1 MKFIGGNRA
10 NRLKR
15 RELLKR
21 IAQASALIFLG
32 PSQIAWGAKL
42 MAVRIWPAEDYTRV
56 TLESDQVLK
65 VSHQLLTNPHRLV
78 VDVEGLELNNTIKE
92 LVAKVNS
99 NDPYIAQVRV
109 GQFQPK
115 VVRLVFDLK
124 ESIQPQLFTL
134 DPVGSYQ
141 NRLVFDLYPT
151 VANDPL
157 MELVRQSAKKEAA
170 LDADDPIAAIARRE
184 AQKAEA
190 NKSIKPNEI
199 AKSDNKSD
207 SKSGKSS
214 HRRLLT
220 IAIDPGHGGEDP
232 GAIGKRGSREK
243 DIVLSIS
250 RRLKQKIE
258 AEPDMRSYLTRD
270 GDYFVP
276 LHVRVNKAR
285 RVQADLFVS
294 IHADAF
300 VKPHARGASVF
311 ALSQQGATSTAARW
325 LANKEN
331 SADLIGGLNI
341 KTQDKQVAQLLLDMS
356 TTAQIKDS
364 LKLGDAVLKQ
374 IGGFA
379 KLHKPQVEQAS
390 FAVLKAPD
398 VPSILIET
406 AFISNP
412 EEEARLNDHE
422 YQEQIA
428 QAILRGIRSYFAK
441 NPPVA
446 KSRQI

>member
-1 MKFIGGNRA
+1 M
-10 NRLKR
+10 KR
-15 RELLKR
+15 RTALKVIGQGSTLLP
-21 IAQASALIFLG
+21 LLLLG
-32 PSQIAWGAKL
+32 PAQLAWGAKL
-42 MAVRIWPAEDYTRV
+42 LAVRVWPAEDYTRI
-56 TLESDQVLK
+56 TLESDQPLK
-65 VSHQLLTNPHRLV
+65 LSHQLLSKPDRLV
-78 VDVEGLELNNTIKE
+78 VDVEGLELTPTIKE
-92 LVAKVNS
+92 LVAKVKTD
-99 NDPYIAQVRV
+99 DPYIAQVRV
-109 GQFQPK
+109 GQFQTK

-134 DPVGSYQ
+134 EPVGDYQ
-141 NRLVFDLYPT
+141 NRALFDLYPT
-151 VANDPL
+151 VTNDPL
-157 MELVRQSAKKEAA
+157 MKLVRHSAKKSAA
-170 LDADDPIAAIARRE
+170 LEAEDPIGAIARKE
-184 AQKAEA
+184 M
-190 NKSIKPNEI
+190 
-199 AKSDNKSD
+199 
-207 SKSGKSS
+207 SKEPKVVEPQSS
-214 HRRLLT
+214 SEKTSKRLLT

-243 DIVLSIS
+243 DVVLSIS
-250 RRLKQKIE
+250 KILRTKIE
-258 AEPDMRSYLTRD
+258 QEPDMRAYLTRG

-285 RVQADLFVS
+285 RIQADLFVS
-294 IHADAF
+294 VHADAF
-300 VKPHARGASVF
+300 VQPHAKGASVF

-331 SADLIGGLNI
+331 NADLIGGLNI
-341 KTQDKQVAQLLLDMS
+341 KSQDRQVAQLLLDMS

-364 LKLGDAVLKQ
+364 LKVGGSVLRE

-379 KLHKPQVEQAS
+379 KLHKNHVEQAS

-412 EEEARLNDHE
+412 EEEARLTDTN

-428 QAILRGIRSYFAK
+428 VAILKGIRNYFAK

>member
-99 NDPYIAQVRV
+99 NDPYIAQVRI

-190 NKSIKPNEI
+190 NKSNKPNEI

-331 SADLIGGLNI
+331 NADLIGGLNI

>member
-1 MKFIGGNRA
+1 MKFIARNA
-10 NRLKR
+10 KR
-15 RELLKR
+15 RDLLKN
-21 IAQASALIFLG
+21 IAKASALLFLG
-32 PSQIAWGAKL
+32 PSQLAFGAKL
-42 MAVRIWPAEDYTRV
+42 LAVRMWPAEDYTRV
-56 TLESDQVLK
+56 TLESDEILK

-78 VDVEGLELNNTIKE
+78 VDVEGLELTNTLKE
-92 LVAKVNS
+92 LVAKVKS
-99 NDPYIAQVRV
+99 NDPYVSQVRV
-109 GQFQPK
+109 GQFQPR

-124 ESIQPQLFTL
+124 ESIQPQLFSL
-134 DPVGSYQ
+134 EPVGSYQ

-157 MELVRQSAKKEAA
+157 MELVRSSSKKSAA
-170 LDADDPIAAIARRE
+170 LDLEDPIGAIARKE
-184 AQKAEA
+184 ALKQDKQDKSNQDDSA
-190 NKSIKPNEI
+190 NKSDP
-199 AKSDNKSD
+199 
-207 SKSGKSS
+207 KSS
-214 HRRLLT
+214 YKRLLT

-243 DIVLSIS
+243 DIVLAIA
-250 RRLKQKIE
+250 RKLKDKIE
-258 AEPDMRSYLTRD
+258 QEPDMRSYLTRD

-276 LHVRVNKAR
+276 LHTRVNKAR

-294 IHADAF
+294 VHADAF
-300 VKPHARGASVF
+300 VQPHAKGASVF

-331 SADLIGGLNI
+331 NADLIGGLNI
-341 KTQDKQVAQLLLDMS
+341 KSQDKQVAQLLLDMS

-379 KLHKPQVEQAS
+379 KLHKKHVEQAS

-412 EEEARLNDHE
+412 EEEARLNDLE

-428 QAILRGIRSYFAK
+428 SAILKGIRSYFAK

>member
-65 VSHQLLTNPHRLV
+65 VNHQLLTNPHRLV

-199 AKSDNKSD
+199 AKSDKKSD

>member
-1 MKFIGGNRA
+1 M
-10 NRLKR
+10 
-15 RELLKR
+15 
-21 IAQASALIFLG
+21 
-32 PSQIAWGAKL
+32 
-42 MAVRIWPAEDYTRV
+42 D
-56 TLESDQVLK
+56 
-65 VSHQLLTNPHRLV
+65 
-78 VDVEGLELNNTIKE
+78 
-92 LVAKVNS
+92 
-99 NDPYIAQVRV
+99 
-109 GQFQPK
+109 
-115 VVRLVFDLK
+115 
-124 ESIQPQLFTL
+124 
-134 DPVGSYQ
+134 
-141 NRLVFDLYPT
+141 
-151 VANDPL
+151 
-157 MELVRQSAKKEAA
+157 LVRSSSKKSAA
-170 LDADDPIAAIARRE
+170 LDLEDPIGAIARKE
-184 AQKAEA
+184 ALKQDRQDNSNKDDSPHKSNQKSPY
-190 NKSIKPNEI
+190 K
-199 AKSDNKSD
+199 
-207 SKSGKSS
+207 
-214 HRRLLT
+214 RLLT

-243 DIVLSIS
+243 DIVLAIA
-250 RRLKQKIE
+250 RKLKEKIE
-258 AEPDMRSYLTRD
+258 QEPDMRSYLTRD

-276 LHVRVNKAR
+276 LHTRVNKAR

-294 IHADAF
+294 VHADAF
-300 VKPHARGASVF
+300 IQSHAKGASVF

-331 SADLIGGLNI
+331 NADLIGGLNI
-341 KTQDKQVAQLLLDMS
+341 KSQDKQVAQLLLDMS

-379 KLHKPQVEQAS
+379 KLHKKHVEQAS

-412 EEEARLNDHE
+412 EEEARLNDME

-428 QAILRGIRSYFAK
+428 SAILKGIRSYFAK

>member
-1 MKFIGGNRA
+1 MKFIGGNRT

-21 IAQASALIFLG
+21 IAQTSALIFLG

-42 MAVRIWPAEDYTRV
+42 VAVRIWPAEDYTRV
-56 TLESDQVLK
+56 TLESDQILK
-65 VSHQLLTNPHRLV
+65 VSHQLLINPHRLV

-141 NRLVFDLYPT
+141 NRLVFDLYPA

-170 LDADDPIAAIARRE
+170 LDADDPIGAIARRE
-184 AQKAEA
+184 SQKAEA

-199 AKSDNKSD
+199 AKPD
-207 SKSGKSS
+207 GKPTKPS

-243 DIVLSIS
+243 DIVLAIS

-300 VKPHARGASVF
+300 IKPNARGASVF
-311 ALSQQGATSTAARW
+311 ALSQHGATSTAARW

-331 SADLIGGLNI
+331 GADLIGGLNI

-428 QAILRGIRSYFAK
+428 QAILRGIRNYFAK

>member
-1 MKFIGGNRA
+1 MKFIRRHA
-10 NRLKR
+10 KR
-15 RELLKR
+15 REVLKR
-21 IAQASALIFLG
+21 IAQTTALIFLG
-32 PSQIAWGAKL
+32 PSQLAWGAKL
-42 MAVRIWPAEDYTRV
+42 LAVRMWPAEDYTRV
-56 TLESDQVLK
+56 TLESDEVLK

-78 VDVEGLELNNTIKE
+78 VDVEGLELTSTLKE
-92 LVAKVNS
+92 LVAKVKS
-99 NDPYIAQVRV
+99 NDPYVAQVRV
-109 GQFQPK
+109 GQYQPK

-124 ESIQPQLFTL
+124 ESIQPQLFSL
-134 DPVGSYQ
+134 DPVGDYQ

-151 VANDPL
+151 VASDPL
-157 MELVRQSAKKEAA
+157 MDLVRQSAKKAA
-170 LDADDPIAAIARRE
+170 ELDAEDPIGAIARRE
-184 AQKAEA
+184 SQ
-190 NKSIKPNEI
+190 
-199 AKSDNKSD
+199 KSDPKSD
-207 SKSGKSS
+207 GKELKLS

-243 DIVLSIS
+243 DIVLAIS
-250 RRLKQKIE
+250 RRLKDKVE
-258 AEPDMRSYLTRD
+258 REPDMRSYLTRD

-285 RVQADLFVS
+285 RVKADLFVS

-300 VKPHARGASVF
+300 VRPHARGASVF

-331 SADLIGGLNI
+331 GADLIGGLNI
-341 KTQDKQVAQLLLDMS
+341 KTQDRQVAQLLLDMS

-379 KLHKPQVEQAS
+379 KLHKKQVEQAS

-422 YQEQIA
+422 YQDQIA
-428 QAILRGIRSYFAK
+428 EAILKGIRNYFAK

>member
-65 VSHQLLTNPHRLV
+65 VNHQLLTNPHRLV

>member
-1 MKFIGGNRA
+1 MKFIGGNRV

-65 VSHQLLTNPHRLV
+65 VNHQLLTNPHRLV

-243 DIVLSIS
+243 EIVLSIS

>member
-1 MKFIGGNRA
+1 MKFIGGNRT

-21 IAQASALIFLG
+21 IAQTSAIIFLG

-42 MAVRIWPAEDYTRV
+42 VAVRIWPAEDYTRV
-56 TLESDQVLK
+56 TLESDQILK
-65 VSHQLLTNPHRLV
+65 VSHQLLINPHRLV

-157 MELVRQSAKKEAA
+157 MELVRQSSKKEAA
-170 LDADDPIAAIARRE
+170 LDADDPIGAIARRE
-184 AQKAEA
+184 SQKAEA
-190 NKSIKPNEI
+190 NKSNKLNEI
-199 AKSDNKSD
+199 AKPDGKTDNKDTKPSY
-207 SKSGKSS
+207 
-214 HRRLLT
+214 RRLLT

-232 GAIGKRGSREK
+232 GAIGKRGSQEK
-243 DIVLSIS
+243 DIVLAIS
-250 RRLKQKIE
+250 RRLKQRIE

-300 VKPHARGASVF
+300 IKPNARGASVF

-331 SADLIGGLNI
+331 GADLIGGLNI

-379 KLHKPQVEQAS
+379 KLHKSQVEQAS

-412 EEEARLNDHE
+412 EEESRLNDHE

-428 QAILRGIRSYFAK
+428 QAILKGIRSYFAK

-446 KSRQI
+446 KSRRI

>member
-1 MKFIGGNRA
+1 MKFIGGNRV

-184 AQKAEA
+184 VQKAEA

-199 AKSDNKSD
+199 AKSDKKSD

-250 RRLKQKIE
+250 HRLKQKIE

>member
-1 MKFIGGNRA
+1 MKFIGGNRV

-190 NKSIKPNEI
+190 NKPNEI
-199 AKSDNKSD
+199 AKSDSKPD

>member
-1 MKFIGGNRA
+1 MKFIGGNRS

-21 IAQASALIFLG
+21 LAQTSALIFLG

-42 MAVRIWPAEDYTRV
+42 VAVRIWPAEDYTRV

-65 VSHQLLTNPHRLV
+65 VSHQLLTNPYRLV

-134 DPVGSYQ
+134 DPVGTYQ

-151 VANDPL
+151 VAHDPL
-157 MELVRQSAKKEAA
+157 MELVRQSAKKESA
-170 LDADDPIAAIARRE
+170 LDADDPIGAIAKRE
-184 AQKAEA
+184 AQKAET
-190 NKSIKPNEI
+190 IKPNQ
-199 AKSDNKSD
+199 SD
-207 SKSGKSS
+207 SKPTKPS

-243 DIVLSIS
+243 DIVLAIS

-258 AEPDMRSYLTRD
+258 AEPDMRTYLTRD

-285 RVQADLFVS
+285 RVQANLFVS

-300 VKPHARGASVF
+300 IKPQARGASVF
-311 ALSQQGATSTAARW
+311 ALSQHGATSTAARW

-331 SADLIGGLNI
+331 GADLIGGLNI

>member
-1 MKFIGGNRA
+1 MKFIGGNRT

-21 IAQASALIFLG
+21 IAQTGALIFLG

-56 TLESDQVLK
+56 TLESDEVLK

-141 NRLVFDLYPT
+141 NRLVFDLYTT

-170 LDADDPIAAIARRE
+170 LDADDPIGAIARRE
-184 AQKAEA
+184 VQKAEA

-199 AKSDNKSD
+199 AKSDNKPD
-207 SKSGKSS
+207 SKSGKPS

-243 DIVLSIS
+243 DIVLAIS
-250 RRLKQKIE
+250 HRLKQKIE

-300 VKPHARGASVF
+300 IKPNARGASVF
-311 ALSQQGATSTAARW
+311 ALSQHGATSTAARW

-331 SADLIGGLNI
+331 GADLIGGLNI

-412 EEEARLNDHE
+412 EEESRLNDHE

-428 QAILRGIRSYFAK
+428 QAILRGIRNYFAK

>member
-99 NDPYIAQVRV
+99 NDPYIAQVRI

-190 NKSIKPNEI
+190 NKSNKPNEI

-325 LANKEN
+325 LAN
-331 SADLIGGLNI
+331 
-341 KTQDKQVAQLLLDMS
+341 
-356 TTAQIKDS
+356 
-364 LKLGDAVLKQ
+364 
-374 IGGFA
+374 
-379 KLHKPQVEQAS
+379 
-390 FAVLKAPD
+390 
-398 VPSILIET
+398 
-406 AFISNP
+406 
-412 EEEARLNDHE
+412 
-422 YQEQIA
+422 
-428 QAILRGIRSYFAK
+428 
-441 NPPVA
+441 
-446 KSRQI
+446 

>member
-10 NRLKR
+10 NRSKR

-21 IAQASALIFLG
+21 IAQTSALIFLG

-65 VSHQLLTNPHRLV
+65 VNHQLLTNPHRLV

-170 LDADDPIAAIARRE
+170 LDADDPIGAIAKRE
-184 AQKAEA
+184 SQKAEA
-190 NKSIKPNEI
+190 NKSTKPNEI
-199 AKSDNKSD
+199 AKSD
-207 SKSGKSS
+207 SKAAKPS

-243 DIVLSIS
+243 DIVLAIS

-258 AEPDMRSYLTRD
+258 SEPDMRSYLTRD

-300 VKPHARGASVF
+300 IKPHARGASVF

-341 KTQDKQVAQLLLDMS
+341 KTQDKQIAQLLLDMS

-422 YQEQIA
+422 YQDQIA

>member
-1 MKFIGGNRA
+1 M
-10 NRLKR
+10 KR
-15 RELLKR
+15 RTALKVIGQGSTLLP
-21 IAQASALIFLG
+21 LLLLG
-32 PSQIAWGAKL
+32 PAQLAWGAKL
-42 MAVRIWPAEDYTRV
+42 LAVRVWPAEDYTRI
-56 TLESDQVLK
+56 TLESDQPLK
-65 VSHQLLTNPHRLV
+65 LSHQLLSKPDRLV
-78 VDVEGLELNNTIKE
+78 VDVEGLELTPTIKE
-92 LVAKVNS
+92 LVAKVKTD
-99 NDPYIAQVRV
+99 DPYIAQVRV
-109 GQFQPK
+109 GQFQTK

-124 ESIQPQLFTL
+124 ESIQPQLFSL
-134 DPVGSYQ
+134 EPVGSYQ

-157 MELVRQSAKKEAA
+157 MDLVRSSSKKSAA
-170 LDADDPIAAIARRE
+170 LDLEDPIGAIARKE
-184 AQKAEA
+184 ALKQDKQDGHGAHKADP
-190 NKSIKPNEI
+190 KSPYK
-199 AKSDNKSD
+199 
-207 SKSGKSS
+207 
-214 HRRLLT
+214 RLLT

-243 DIVLSIS
+243 DIVLAIS
-250 RRLKQKIE
+250 RKLKEKIE
-258 AEPDMRSYLTRD
+258 QEPDMRSYLTRD

-276 LHVRVNKAR
+276 LHTRVNKAR

-294 IHADAF
+294 VHADAF
-300 VKPHARGASVF
+300 IQSHAKGASVF

-331 SADLIGGLNI
+331 NADLIGGLNI
-341 KTQDKQVAQLLLDMS
+341 KSQDKQVAQLLLDMS

-379 KLHKPQVEQAS
+379 KLHKKHVEQAS

-412 EEEARLNDHE
+412 EEEARLNDVE

-428 QAILRGIRSYFAK
+428 SAILKGIRSYFAK

>member
-1 MKFIGGNRA
+1 MKFIPRNA
-10 NRLKR
+10 KR
-15 RELLKR
+15 RDLLKK
-21 IAQASALIFLG
+21 IAQASALVFLG
-32 PSQIAWGAKL
+32 PTQLAFGAKL
-42 MAVRIWPAEDYTRV
+42 LAVRMWPAEDYTRV
-56 TLESDQVLK
+56 TLESDEVLK

-78 VDVEGLELNNTIKE
+78 VDVEGLELTNTLKE
-92 LVAKVNS
+92 LVAKVKS
-99 NDPYIAQVRV
+99 NDPYVSQVRV

-124 ESIQPQLFTL
+124 ESIQPQLFSL
-134 DPVGSYQ
+134 EPVGSYQ

-157 MELVRQSAKKEAA
+157 MDLVRSSSKKSAA
-170 LDADDPIAAIARRE
+170 LDLEDPIGAIARKE
-184 AQKAEA
+184 ALKQDKQDGHGTHKADP
-190 NKSIKPNEI
+190 KSPYK
-199 AKSDNKSD
+199 
-207 SKSGKSS
+207 
-214 HRRLLT
+214 RLLT

-243 DIVLSIS
+243 DIVLAIS
-250 RRLKQKIE
+250 RKLKEKIE
-258 AEPDMRSYLTRD
+258 QEPDMRSYLTRD

-276 LHVRVNKAR
+276 LHTRVNKAR

-294 IHADAF
+294 VHADAF
-300 VKPHARGASVF
+300 IQSHAKGASVF

-331 SADLIGGLNI
+331 NADLIGGLNI
-341 KTQDKQVAQLLLDMS
+341 KSQDKQVAQLLLDMS

-364 LKLGDAVLKQ
+364 LKLGDAILKQ

-379 KLHKPQVEQAS
+379 KLHKKHVEQAS

-412 EEEARLNDHE
+412 EEEARLNDVE

-428 QAILRGIRSYFAK
+428 SAILKGIRSYFAK

>member
-1 MKFIGGNRA
+1 MKFIGGNRT

-21 IAQASALIFLG
+21 IAQTSVLIFLG

-42 MAVRIWPAEDYTRV
+42 VAVRIWPAEDYTRV

-134 DPVGSYQ
+134 DPVGNYQ

-151 VANDPL
+151 VAHDPL

-170 LDADDPIAAIARRE
+170 LDAEDPIGAIARRE
-184 AQKAEA
+184 AQKEA
-190 NKSIKPNEI
+190 NKPNQI
-199 AKSDNKSD
+199 AKPDNKPD
-207 SKSGKSS
+207 AKAAKPS

-243 DIVLSIS
+243 DIVLAIS

-258 AEPDMRSYLTRD
+258 AEPDMRTYLTRD

-300 VKPHARGASVF
+300 IKPQARGASVF
-311 ALSQQGATSTAARW
+311 ALSQHGATSTAARW

-331 SADLIGGLNI
+331 GADLIGGLNI

-422 YQEQIA
+422 YQDQIA

>member
-1 MKFIGGNRA
+1 MKFIGGNRT

-21 IAQASALIFLG
+21 IAQTGALIFLG

-56 TLESDQVLK
+56 TLESDEVLK

-170 LDADDPIAAIARRE
+170 LDADDPIGAIARRE
-184 AQKAEA
+184 VQKAEA

-199 AKSDNKSD
+199 AKSDNKPD
-207 SKSGKSS
+207 SKSGKPS

-243 DIVLSIS
+243 DIVLAIS
-250 RRLKQKIE
+250 HRLKQKIE

-300 VKPHARGASVF
+300 IKPNARGASVF
-311 ALSQQGATSTAARW
+311 ALSQHGATSTAARW

-331 SADLIGGLNI
+331 GADLIGGLNI

-412 EEEARLNDHE
+412 EEESRLNDHE

-428 QAILRGIRSYFAK
+428 QAILRGIRNYFAK

>member
-1 MKFIGGNRA
+1 MNFIGGNRT

-21 IAQASALIFLG
+21 IAQTSALIFLG

-56 TLESDQVLK
+56 TLESDQALR

-157 MELVRQSAKKEAA
+157 MELVRQSSKKEAA
-170 LDADDPIAAIARRE
+170 LDADDPIGAIARRE
-184 AQKAEA
+184 SQKAEA
-190 NKSIKPNEI
+190 NKSNKLNEI
-199 AKSDNKSD
+199 AKPDGKTDNKDTKPSY
-207 SKSGKSS
+207 
-214 HRRLLT
+214 RRLLT

-232 GAIGKRGSREK
+232 GAIGKRGSQEK
-243 DIVLSIS
+243 DIVLAIS
-250 RRLKQKIE
+250 RRLKQRIE

-300 VKPHARGASVF
+300 IKPNARGASVF

-331 SADLIGGLNI
+331 GADLIGGLNI

-379 KLHKPQVEQAS
+379 KLHKSQVEQAS

-412 EEEARLNDHE
+412 EEESRLNDHE

-428 QAILRGIRSYFAK
+428 QAILKGIRSYFAK

>member
-1 MKFIGGNRA
+1 MKLL
-10 NRLKR
+10 LKNHQR
-15 RELLKR
+15 RDLLKR
-21 IAQASALIFLG
+21 IAQTSALIFLG
-32 PSQIAWGAKL
+32 PAQIAWGAKL
-42 MAVRIWPAEDYTRV
+42 LAVRMWPAEDYTRV
-56 TLESDQVLK
+56 TLESDERLK
-65 VSHQLLTNPHRLV
+65 VSHQLLTKPNRLV
-78 VDVEGLELNNTIKE
+78 VDVEGIELTNTLKE
-92 LVAKVNS
+92 LVAKVKS
-99 NDPYIAQVRV
+99 NDPYVSQVRV

-124 ESIQPQLFTL
+124 ESVQPQLFTL
-134 DPVGSYQ
+134 DPVGNYQ

-157 MELVRQSAKKEAA
+157 MELVKNSAKKSAA
-170 LDADDPIAAIARRE
+170 LEAEDPIAAFANKDKEIE
-184 AQKAEA
+184 KQIPNQKAPTLTE
-190 NKSIKPNEI
+190 KPQ
-199 AKSDNKSD
+199 S
-207 SKSGKSS
+207 
-214 HRRLLT
+214 RRLLT

-232 GAIGKRGSREK
+232 GAIGKKGSREK

-250 RRLKQKIE
+250 RKLKAKIE
-258 AEPDMRSYLTRD
+258 QEPDMRSYLTRD

-276 LHVRVNKAR
+276 LHTRVNKAR
-285 RVQADLFVS
+285 RVKADLFVS
-294 IHADAF
+294 VHADAF
-300 VKPHARGASVF
+300 VRPNAKGASVF
-311 ALSQQGATSTAARW
+311 ALSQQGASSTAARW

-331 SADLIGGLNI
+331 SADMIGGLNI
-341 KTQDKQVAQLLLDMS
+341 KTQDHQVAQLLLDMS
-356 TTAQIKDS
+356 TSAQIKDS

-374 IGGFA
+374 IGSFA
-379 KLHKPQVEQAS
+379 KLHKSHVEQAG

-412 EEEARLNDHE
+412 EEEARLNDQD

-428 QAILRGIRSYFAK
+428 ASILKGIKNYFAN

>member
-10 NRLKR
+10 NRFKR

-21 IAQASALIFLG
+21 IAQTSALIFLG

-42 MAVRIWPAEDYTRV
+42 VAVRIWPAEDYTRV

-170 LDADDPIAAIARRE
+170 LDADDPIGAIAKRE
-184 AQKAEA
+184 SQKAEA
-190 NKSIKPNEI
+190 DKPIPPKEI
-199 AKSDNKSD
+199 ARSESKTD
-207 SKSGKSS
+207 SKAAKPS

-243 DIVLSIS
+243 DIVLAIS

-300 VKPHARGASVF
+300 IKPQARGASVF
-311 ALSQQGATSTAARW
+311 ALSQHGATSTAARW

-379 KLHKPQVEQAS
+379 RLHKRQVEQAS

-422 YQEQIA
+422 YQDQIA

>member
-21 IAQASALIFLG
+21 IAQTSALIFLG

-134 DPVGSYQ
+134 DPVGTYQ

-151 VANDPL
+151 VAHDPL

-170 LDADDPIAAIARRE
+170 LDA
-184 AQKAEA
+184 
-190 NKSIKPNEI
+190 
-199 AKSDNKSD
+199 
-207 SKSGKSS
+207 
-214 HRRLLT
+214 T
-220 IAIDPGHGGEDP
+220 
-232 GAIGKRGSREK
+232 GKR
-243 DIVLSIS
+243 
-250 RRLKQKIE
+250 
-258 AEPDMRSYLTRD
+258 A
-270 GDYFVP
+270 
-276 LHVRVNKAR
+276 LH
-285 RVQADLFVS
+285 
-294 IHADAF
+294 I
-300 VKPHARGASVF
+300 
-311 ALSQQGATSTAARW
+311 
-325 LANKEN
+325 
-331 SADLIGGLNI
+331 
-341 KTQDKQVAQLLLDMS
+341 
-356 TTAQIKDS
+356 
-364 LKLGDAVLKQ
+364 
-374 IGGFA
+374 
-379 KLHKPQVEQAS
+379 
-390 FAVLKAPD
+390 
-398 VPSILIET
+398 
-406 AFISNP
+406 
-412 EEEARLNDHE
+412 
-422 YQEQIA
+422 
-428 QAILRGIRSYFAK
+428 
-441 NPPVA
+441 
-446 KSRQI
+446 

>member
-1 MKFIGGNRA
+1 MKFIGGNRT

-21 IAQASALIFLG
+21 IAQTSALIFLG

-42 MAVRIWPAEDYTRV
+42 MSVRIWPAEDYTRV

-65 VSHQLLTNPHRLV
+65 VDHQLLTNPHRLV

-134 DPVGSYQ
+134 GPVGNYQ

-170 LDADDPIAAIARRE
+170 LDAEDPIGAIARRE
-184 AQKAEA
+184 AQKEA
-190 NKSIKPNEI
+190 NKPNQMAKPD
-199 AKSDNKSD
+199 AKATKP
-207 SKSGKSS
+207 S

-243 DIVLSIS
+243 DIVLAIS

-300 VKPHARGASVF
+300 IKPNARGASVF
-311 ALSQQGATSTAARW
+311 ALSQHGATSTAARW

-331 SADLIGGLNI
+331 GADLIGGLNI

-428 QAILRGIRSYFAK
+428 QAILKGIRSYFAK

>member
-1 MKFIGGNRA
+1 MKFIRRHA
-10 NRLKR
+10 KR
-15 RELLKR
+15 REVLKR
-21 IAQASALIFLG
+21 IAQTTALIFLG
-32 PSQIAWGAKL
+32 PSQLAWGAKL
-42 MAVRIWPAEDYTRV
+42 LAVRMWPAEDYTRV
-56 TLESDQVLK
+56 TLESDEVLK

-78 VDVEGLELNNTIKE
+78 VDVEGLELTSTLKE
-92 LVAKVNS
+92 LVAKVKS
-99 NDPYIAQVRV
+99 NDPYVAQVRV
-109 GQFQPK
+109 GQYQPK

-124 ESIQPQLFTL
+124 ESIQPQLFSL
-134 DPVGSYQ
+134 DPVGDYQ

-151 VANDPL
+151 VASDPL
-157 MELVRQSAKKEAA
+157 MDLVRQSAKKAA
-170 LDADDPIAAIARRE
+170 ELDAEDPIGAIARRE
-184 AQKAEA
+184 SQKLDPKTDGKE
-190 NKSIKPNEI
+190 SKP
-199 AKSDNKSD
+199 
-207 SKSGKSS
+207 S

-243 DIVLSIS
+243 DIVLAIS
-250 RRLKQKIE
+250 RRLKDKVE
-258 AEPDMRSYLTRD
+258 REPDMRSYLTRD

-285 RVQADLFVS
+285 RVRADLFVS

-300 VKPHARGASVF
+300 VRPHARGASVF

-331 SADLIGGLNI
+331 GADLIGGLNI
-341 KTQDKQVAQLLLDMS
+341 KTQDRQVAQLLLDMS

-379 KLHKPQVEQAS
+379 KLHKKQVEQAS

-422 YQEQIA
+422 YQDQIA
-428 QAILRGIRSYFAK
+428 EAILKGIRNYFAK

>member
-1 MKFIGGNRA
+1 MKFIRRHA
-10 NRLKR
+10 KR
-15 RELLKR
+15 REVLKR
-21 IAQASALIFLG
+21 IAQTTALIFLG
-32 PSQIAWGAKL
+32 PSQLAWGAKL
-42 MAVRIWPAEDYTRV
+42 LAVRMWPAEDYTRV
-56 TLESDQVLK
+56 TLESDEVLK

-78 VDVEGLELNNTIKE
+78 VDVEGLELTSTLKE
-92 LVAKVNS
+92 LVAKVKS
-99 NDPYIAQVRV
+99 NDPYVAQVRV
-109 GQFQPK
+109 GQYQPK

-124 ESIQPQLFTL
+124 ESIQPQLFSL
-134 DPVGSYQ
+134 DPVGDYQ

-151 VANDPL
+151 VASDPL
-157 MELVRQSAKKEAA
+157 MDLVRQSAKKAA
-170 LDADDPIAAIARRE
+170 ELDAEDPIGAIARRE
-184 AQKAEA
+184 SQ
-190 NKSIKPNEI
+190 
-199 AKSDNKSD
+199 KSDPKSD
-207 SKSGKSS
+207 GKESKPS

-243 DIVLSIS
+243 DIVLAIS
-250 RRLKQKIE
+250 RRLKDKVE
-258 AEPDMRSYLTRD
+258 REPDMRSYLTRD

-285 RVQADLFVS
+285 RVRADLFVS

-300 VKPHARGASVF
+300 VRPHARGASVF

-331 SADLIGGLNI
+331 GADLIGGLNI
-341 KTQDKQVAQLLLDMS
+341 KTQDRQVAQLLLDMS

-379 KLHKPQVEQAS
+379 RLHKKQVEQAS

-412 EEEARLNDHE
+412 EEEARLNNHE
-422 YQEQIA
+422 YQDQIA
-428 QAILRGIRSYFAK
+428 EAILKGIRNYFAK

>member
-1 MKFIGGNRA
+1 M
-10 NRLKR
+10 KR
-15 RELLKR
+15 RTALKVIGQGSTLLP
-21 IAQASALIFLG
+21 LILLG
-32 PSQIAWGAKL
+32 PAQLAWGAKL
-42 MAVRIWPAEDYTRV
+42 LAVRVWPAEDYTRI
-56 TLESDQVLK
+56 TLESDQPLK
-65 VSHQLLTNPHRLV
+65 LSHQLLSKPDRLV
-78 VDVEGLELNNTIKE
+78 VDVEGLELTPTIKE
-92 LVAKVNS
+92 LVAKVKTD
-99 NDPYIAQVRV
+99 DPYIAQVRV
-109 GQFQPK
+109 GQFQTK
-115 VVRLVFDLK
+115 IVRLVFDLK

-134 DPVGSYQ
+134 EPVGDYQ
-141 NRLVFDLYPT
+141 NRALFDLYPT

-157 MELVRQSAKKEAA
+157 MQLVRHSAKKSAA
-170 LDADDPIAAIARRE
+170 LETEDPIGAIARKE
-184 AQKAEA
+184 MGKDGKDTKSIEPKS
-190 NKSIKPNEI
+190 NGEKSIK
-199 AKSDNKSD
+199 
-207 SKSGKSS
+207 
-214 HRRLLT
+214 RLLT

-243 DIVLSIS
+243 DVVLSIS
-250 RRLKQKIE
+250 KILRTKIE
-258 AEPDMRSYLTRD
+258 QEPDMRAYLTRD

-285 RVQADLFVS
+285 RIQADLFVS
-294 IHADAF
+294 VHADAF
-300 VKPHARGASVF
+300 VQPHAKGASVF

-325 LANKEN
+325 IANKEN
-331 SADLIGGLNI
+331 NADLIGGLNI
-341 KTQDKQVAQLLLDMS
+341 KSQDKQVAQLLLDMS

-364 LKLGDAVLKQ
+364 LKVGSAVLRE

-379 KLHKPQVEQAS
+379 KLHKNHVEQAS

-412 EEEARLNDHE
+412 EEEARLTDTN

-428 QAILRGIRSYFAK
+428 AAILKGIRNYFAQ

>member
-65 VSHQLLTNPHRLV
+65 VNHQLLTNPHRLV

-190 NKSIKPNEI
+190 NKSNKPNEI

-250 RRLKQKIE
+250 HRLKQKIE

>member
-1 MKFIGGNRA
+1 MKFIGGNRV

-65 VSHQLLTNPHRLV
+65 VNHQLLTNPHRLV

-199 AKSDNKSD
+199 AKSDKKSD

-250 RRLKQKIE
+250 HRLKQKIE

>member
-10 NRLKR
+10 NRFKR

-21 IAQASALIFLG
+21 IAQTSALIFLG
-32 PSQIAWGAKL
+32 PSQIARGAKL

-65 VSHQLLTNPHRLV
+65 VNHQLLTNPHRLV

-134 DPVGSYQ
+134 DPVGTYQ

-170 LDADDPIAAIARRE
+170 LDADDPIGAIAKRE
-184 AQKAEA
+184 SQKAET
-190 NKSIKPNEI
+190 IKPNQ
-199 AKSDNKSD
+199 SD
-207 SKSGKSS
+207 SKPDSKATKPS

-243 DIVLSIS
+243 DIVLAIS